1 LATKIVSPRAEL
13 AVLRGMTSKDRKIAG
28 TLIASV
34 DESYFHSPE
43 SVEIYQAIKK
53 QMAESGEAPT
63 YRIMLED
70 PDLSEEAREHFR
82 NSQPTVQTLP
92 DAKKAT
98 KILNGLRQRRGLFN
112 IAANIN
118 NEFRKTRVDIEDLLE
133 KTSTGLNIVRSKKST
148 QDSFVHFGRNNNSL
162 NIVKS
167 ILYEDN
173 SDQLIPTGIKAFDDV
188 SGGLA
193 RGSMVTIGANSGG
206 GKSLVTMA
214 MGMKM
219 ARMGFKVLHVPL
231 EMSKREMTSRMMANT
246 SGFNLTKIM
255 TQRLEDAEKEV
266 VFKRHRNWERKVKQ
280 AGGRFTVF
288 RPEEDMDFEEII
300 AATSSYNCDVKI
312 IDYVSLLKGTDG
324 DDMWRALGAIGRQ
337 AKIHAETENC
347 VVILVVQINDEGKIR
362 YSRALTEHSSNSF
375 TWMANREAK
384 ESGIVRVEQPKSRNS
399 QSFPF
404 LVKID
409 YEKMRI
415 EDISQD
421 YDSNLATPK
430 DEEDEGK
437 TTTRKDGKKIKV
449 KSKIVNY
456 AADV

>member
-1 LATKIVSPRAEL
+1 MATKIGSPRAEL

-34 DESYFHSPE
+34 DESYFHYPE
-43 SVEIYQAIKK
+43 SIELYQSLKR

-63 YRIMLED
+63 YKIMLED
-70 PDLSEEAREHFR
+70 PELSDEARDHFK
-82 NSQPTVQTLP
+82 NSQPTVQTLS

-148 QDSFVHFGRNNNSL
+148 EDSFVHFGRNNNSL
-162 NIVKS
+162 GIVKS

-173 SDQLIPTGIKAFDDV
+173 SDNLIPTGIKAFDDI

-219 ARMGFKVLHVPL
+219 ARMGYKVLHVPL

-246 SGFNLTKIM
+246 SRFSLTKIM
-255 TQRLEDAEKEV
+255 TQRLESAEKEI
-266 VFKRHRNWERKVKQ
+266 VFKRHRAWERKVKQ

-300 AATSSYNCDVKI
+300 ASTSSYNCDVKI

-375 TWMANREAK
+375 TWIATREAK
-384 ESGIVRVEQPKSRNS
+384 ESGIIRVEQPKSRNS
-399 QSFPF
+399 QAFPF
-404 LVKID
+404 LIKID

-415 EDISQD
+415 EDIAQD
-421 YDSNLATPK
+421 YDSNLATPA
-430 DEEDEGK
+430 EEEEST
-437 TTTRKDGKKIKV
+437 TTTRGGKKIKV